1 MKLTSW
7 TQQLNQLIKVDDLF
21 FFFLEKINSIFCC
34 VALSFAISLAP
45 SWHWLS
51 IYDGHSPCN

>member
-21 FFFLEKINSIFCC
+21 FFFFRKNQFDILLRRFIICHF
-34 VALSFAISLAP
+34 VGTFLALAQYLWRPFAL
-45 SWHWLS
+45 
-51 IYDGHSPCN
+51 